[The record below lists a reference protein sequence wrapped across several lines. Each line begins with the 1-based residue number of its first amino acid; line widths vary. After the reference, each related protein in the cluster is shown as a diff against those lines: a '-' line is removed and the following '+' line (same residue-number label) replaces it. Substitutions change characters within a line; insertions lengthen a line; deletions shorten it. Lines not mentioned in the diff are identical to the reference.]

1 VDAAREDAVEDLAC
15 QEQRGE
21 HPPDRARRGP
31 VGEERGRGWGG
42 RRRRG
47 WRGGGTGGGSG
58 GGREGET
65 GNGQAAAWRVE
76 AEEVG
81 FRGIVGGGKLEERV
95 SRGGGGT
102 RGERKGSDEGR
113 LKLDVLAE

>member
-1 VDAAREDAVEDLAC
+1 MRPVRMRWKTWPARSSAESTRQIA
-15 QEQRGE
+15 RGGDQLE
-21 HPPDRARRGP
+21 KRGS
-31 VGEERGRGWGG
+31 GGGGDGDGGG
-42 RRRRG
+42 R
-47 WRGGGTGGGSG
+47 RGGGTGAGSG

-113 LKLDVLAE
+113 PKYVLAE